1 MHPKGASFE
10 YMSKDVKSSEELK
23 DNLMLKMYKH
33 MIETED
39 FSLYMKYLIKP
50 CKKYPAPLDNKE
62 YYKRWFYSLLT

>member
-23 DNLMLKMYKH
+23 DNLMFKMYKH

-39 FSLYMKYLIKP
+39 FRLYMKYLIKP
-50 CKKYPAPLDNKE
+50 CKN
-62 YYKRWFYSLLT
+62 